1 MNCEFLKDKIHA
13 IAAETISDGER
24 LIAIA
29 HVNVCPDCR
38 AALRGSEALLELRRR
53 TYDAPSD
60 DLFQQVLARSVGGAD
75 RHAYGHRFWLGTAFG
90 GAIAA
95 SLFAV
100 AIFLGWT
107 SSGQNPAVAPAE
119 FIVAVGEAR
128 LMDLAFETDRN
139 LDGATI
145 SILLSGDV
153 EIEGYGMQRELTWS
167 ENLDAGVNRLSLPVL
182 ARGNRGGQMIVR
194 MSHPLSEEIF
204 VINLPV
210 KL

>member
-1 MNCEFLKDKIHA
+1 MNCEFLKDKIPA

-29 HVNVCPDCR
+29 HVNICPNCR
-38 AALRGSEALLELRRR
+38 AALRGSQALLELRRR
-53 TYDAPSD
+53 TYDEPSN
-60 DLFQQVLARSVGGAD
+60 DLFRQVLARTVGKTD
-75 RHAYGHRFWLGTAFG
+75 RHAHGQRFWLGTAFG

-95 SLFAV
+95 SLFAI

-107 SSGQNPAVAPAE
+107 GSGQNPAIAPAE
-119 FIVAVGEAR
+119 FVVAVDETR
-128 LMDLAFETDRN
+128 LMGLAFETDRN

-153 EIEGYGMQRELTWS
+153 EIEGYGMQRELTWL

-182 ARGNRGGQMIVR
+182 ASGNRGGQMIVR
-194 MSHPLSEEIF
+194 MSHPLSDEIF